1 MKLLLTD
8 CGTLSSNGDLPLEV
22 FEKYGEVTYNHI
34 TSSEELLSGKYNPDI
49 ILCNK
54 TPITKEVMES
64 MPNLKYI
71 GLFATG
77 FNNIDI
83 DAAKELGITVC
94 NAGSYS
100 TSAVA
105 QQTFAYILSHYNS
118 VEKLDAS
125 VKRGDWINSPTFS
138 MLCHPTDELMNKT
151 IGIIGFGSI
160 GKRVAEIAKAF
171 QMNVLVY
178 TRTPKQAEG
187 VSFVTLEE
195 LYKMSD
201 IVTVHCPLNEQS
213 QKMFNRN
220 AFSKMKNGALFINTA
235 RGGVVDEKA
244 LFEALESGKLSGA
257 AVDVL
262 EYEPMKSDCVLL
274 KAKNII
280 ITPHTAWAPVTTRKR
295 LLNIVCDN
303 IDNYLIGTPK
313 NVIV

>member
-8 CGTLSSNGDLPLEV
+8 CGTLSSNNDLPLEV
-22 FEKYGEVTYNHI
+22 FQKYGEVTYNHI
-34 TSSEELLSGKYNPDI
+34 TSPDELLSGKYNPDI

-54 TPITKEVMES
+54 TPITRAVMEI
-64 MPNLKYI
+64 MPDLKYI

-83 DAAKELGITVC
+83 EAAKEFGITVC

-125 VKRGDWINSPTFS
+125 VKQGDWINSPTFS

-171 QMNVLVY
+171 EMKILAY
-178 TRTPKQAEG
+178 SRTPKNEPDVQF
-187 VSFVTLEE
+187 VSFDE
-195 LYKMSD
+195 LYAKSD

-213 QKMFNRN
+213 RKMFNRE
-220 AFSKMKNGALFINTA
+220 AFSKMKDGAFFINTA
-235 RGGVVDEKA
+235 RGGVVDEDA
-244 LFEALESGKLSGA
+244 LFEALENGKLSGA

-262 EYEPMKSDCVLL
+262 ECEPMRSDCVLIN
-274 KAKNII
+274 AKNII

-303 IDNYLIGTPK
+303 IDCYLNGKPK

>member
-8 CGTLSSNGDLPLEV
+8 CGTLSSKNDLPLEV
-22 FEKYGEVTYNHI
+22 FEKYGEVTYNNI
-34 TSSEELLSGKYNPDI
+34 TSPDEFFCGKYNPDI

-54 TPITKEVMES
+54 TPITRAVMES

-83 DAAKELGITVC
+83 DAAKEFGITVC

-118 VEKLDAS
+118 VEKLDSS

-160 GKRVAEIAKAF
+160 GKRVAGIAKAF
-171 QMNVLVY
+171 EMEVLAY
-178 TRTPKQAEG
+178 SRTPKNDPDVQ
-187 VSFVTLEE
+187 FVDLNE
-195 LYKMSD
+195 LYSKSD

-213 QKMFNRN
+213 RKMFNRE
-220 AFSKMKNGALFINTA
+220 AFAKMKDGAFFINTA
-235 RGGVVDEKA
+235 RGWGVDE
-244 LFEALESGKLSGA
+244 
-257 AVDVL
+257 
-262 EYEPMKSDCVLL
+262 
-274 KAKNII
+274 
-280 ITPHTAWAPVTTRKR
+280 
-295 LLNIVCDN
+295 
-303 IDNYLIGTPK
+303 
-313 NVIV
+313 